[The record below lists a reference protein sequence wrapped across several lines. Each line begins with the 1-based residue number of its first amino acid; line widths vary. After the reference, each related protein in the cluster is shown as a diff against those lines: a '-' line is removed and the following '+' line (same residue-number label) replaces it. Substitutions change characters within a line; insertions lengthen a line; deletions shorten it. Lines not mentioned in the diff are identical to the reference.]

1 MPHANI
7 PIFIPHMGCPNQC
20 VFCNQRAISGRQS
33 LCMDTLVGQIESV
46 LATVKPDTECEIAF
60 FGGSFTG
67 IDQGLM
73 QELLEL
79 AQGYVKEGRVS
90 SVRLSTR
97 PDYINDKILSILSRY
112 SVRHIELG
120 LQSMDDSVLAATRR
134 GHTAKQAEDA
144 CRAVVQ
150 AGFSLVGQMMIG
162 LPDATVQSE
171 IRTAERIVSLGASA
185 ARIYPTVVL
194 RNTPL
199 CGMYESGDYQPL
211 SLDDAIVR
219 SAAAYRVFQKSGV
232 QCLRIGLCDGEALFT
247 GGEAVAGPTHP
258 ALGELVQN
266 EYYYQ
271 ELKACLAEKQLL
283 GKDVVLLLPA
293 RKISKAVGQSRRN
306 IKRLL
311 RETDTRVQKIVG
323 EEERNGIGVESVTD
337 FERMAGG
344 TNGVSEITGNA
355 GL

>member
-33 LCMDTLVGQIESV
+33 FCMEALVGQIESV
-46 LATVKPDTECEIAF
+46 LATLKPGTEAEIAF

-67 IDQGLM
+67 IDRDRM
-73 QELLEL
+73 IALLEL
-79 AQGYVKEGRVS
+79 AQEYVRAGRVS
-90 SVRLSTR
+90 SIRLSTR
-97 PDYINDKILSILSRY
+97 PDYIDDEILSILSHY
-112 SVRHIELG
+112 GVRHIELG
-120 LQSMDDSVLAATRR
+120 LQSMDDNVLAATRR

-162 LPDATVQSE
+162 LPNATVQSE

-293 RKISKAVGQSRRN
+293 RRISQAVGQGRRN

>member
-33 LCMDTLVGQIESV
+33 FCMEALVGQIESV
-46 LATVKPDTECEIAF
+46 LATLKPETCAEIAF

-67 IDQGLM
+67 IDRDRM
-73 QELLEL
+73 IALLEL
-79 AQGYVKEGRVS
+79 AQEYVRAGRVS
-90 SVRLSTR
+90 SIRLSTR
-97 PDYINDKILSILSRY
+97 PDYIDDEILSILSRY
-112 SVRHIELG
+112 GVRHIELG
-120 LQSMDDSVLAATRR
+120 LQSMDDNVLAATRR

-144 CRAVVQ
+144 CRAVVR

-162 LPDATVQSE
+162 LPGATKQSE
-171 IRTAERIVSLGASA
+171 IETAERIVLMGAEA

-194 RNTPL
+194 RDTPL

-211 SLDDAIVR
+211 SLDEAIER
-219 SAAAYRVFQKSGV
+219 SAEALRVFRESGV
-232 QCLRIGLCDGEALFT
+232 RCLRIGLCDGESLFT

-266 EYYYQ
+266 EYYYRK
-271 ELKACLAEKQLL
+271 LKACLEEQQLL
-283 GKDVVLLLPA
+283 GKDIILLLPT
-293 RKISKAVGQSRRN
+293 REISKTVGQNRRN
-306 IKRLL
+306 IDRLL
-311 RETDTRVQKIVG
+311 RETDTRVKKIVG
-323 EEERNGIGVESVTD
+323 EDQRKVIGARLVTD
-337 FERMAGG
+337 SERMAGG

>member
-7 PIFIPHMGCPNQC
+7 PIFIPHLGCPNQC

-33 LCMDTLVGQIESV
+33 FCQNGVAEQIESV
-46 LATVKPDTECEIAF
+46 LATLDPDTEAEIAF

-67 IDQGLM
+67 IDRTLM
-73 QELLEL
+73 TDLLAL
-79 AQGYVKEGRVS
+79 AQGYVKTGRVS
-90 SVRLSTR
+90 SIRLSTR
-97 PDYINDKILSILSRY
+97 PDYIDEEILSILSRY

-120 LQSMDDSVLAATRR
+120 LQSMDDHVLRATRR

-144 CRAVVQ
+144 CRAAVQ

-162 LPDATVQSE
+162 LPNATAQSE

-271 ELKACLAEKQLL
+271 EIKLCLEQTRLL
-283 GKDVVLLLPA
+283 GKDVVLLVPA
-293 RKISKAVGQSRRN
+293 RRISQAVGQSRRN
-306 IKRLL
+306 IHRLL
-311 RETDTRVQKIVG
+311 RETDTRVKKIVG
-323 EEERNGIGVESVTD
+323 EEERNAIGVVSIND

>member
-33 LCMDTLVGQIESV
+33 FCMEALVGQIESV
-46 LATVKPDTECEIAF
+46 LATLKPETCAEIAF

-67 IDQGLM
+67 IDRDRM
-73 QELLEL
+73 IALLEL
-79 AQGYVKEGRVS
+79 AQEYVRAGRVS
-90 SVRLSTR
+90 SIRLSTR
-97 PDYINDKILSILSRY
+97 PDYIDDEILSVLSRY
-112 SVRHIELG
+112 GVRHIELG
-120 LQSMDDSVLAATRR
+120 LQSMDDNVLAATRR

-162 LPDATVQSE
+162 LPNATVQSE
-171 IRTAERIVSLGASA
+171 IRTAERIVSLGAEA